1 MKMSDRQIKN
11 RLEISPDIAVNAG
24 KADICVAN
32 ARLAFYENEARG
44 SLTKIEFLY
53 QQSQYI
59 QKRWWVLQGFV
70 LFGLWCVLTGVGSDN
85 YVRRCMGIT
94 APLFVVLIIP
104 ELWKNRQTNAMEVEC
119 ASFFSLRQIY
129 AVRLMIFTAVD
140 LIFLSVFS
148 LMSVCTAKLTVQDLM
163 VQFFLPFSVT
173 CCICFQTL
181 YSRRLHSE
189 ILSMFLC
196 MLWSAVWLMVVQND
210 SIYGTVSVS
219 IWNALLV
226 LSALYLGYC
235 IRRGQKK
242 CDTAWE
248 AGMI

>member
-1 MKMSDRQIKN
+1 MKRSDRQIKN
-11 RLEISPDIAVNAG
+11 RLKISPDVEINEE
-24 KADICVAN
+24 KIDKCVTK
-32 ARLAFYENEARG
+32 ARLAFCENEARG
-44 SLTKIEFLY
+44 ILTKTEFLY

-59 QKRWWVLQGFV
+59 HKKWWVLQGVV
-70 LFGLWCVLTGVGSDN
+70 LFGLWCVLICVNSDN
-85 YVRRCMGIT
+85 YIRRSMGIT
-94 APLFVVLIIP
+94 AALFAVLIIP

-119 ASFFSLRQIY
+119 VSLFSLRQIY
-129 AVRLMIFTAVD
+129 AARMMIFAAVD

-148 LMSVCTAKLTVQDLM
+148 LMSVCTAKLTVQELV

-173 CCICFQTL
+173 CCISFQTL

-210 SIYGTVSVS
+210 SIYSTVSVS

-226 LSALYLGYC
+226 LSVLYLGYC
-235 IRRGQKK
+235 IRRGQRK

-248 AGMI
+248 TGVI